1 MPHVLSTRTLTNRRT
16 PKFKG
21 AIVTN
26 SRNRIVHSEELS
38 LHELAASIARKTL
51 GTFGEARTSDAVNSG
66 VKHVLF
72 LLNGTRYAVPM
83 ANVLEL
89 QRLPR
94 ITPLP
99 SVPEWL
105 RGVTNLRGEVLSVVD
120 LHSLLGSPVA
130 ETTASQRLIVV
141 RSLLEEISTGWIVDQ
156 VVGMRRLATH
166 DMQPAT
172 TLTTGA
178 SARFVSGFVE
188 CDDHLISVLDVNRIL
203 SSPEMR
209 QFEPGWQAA
218 VA

>member
-1 MPHVLSTRTLTNRRT
+1 MTQLRD
-16 PKFKG
+16 K
-21 AIVTN
+21 A
-26 SRNRIVHSEELS
+26 VHSEELS

-51 GTFGEARTSDAVNSG
+51 GTYGDASTSVAVNSG

-120 LHSLLGSPVA
+120 LRSLLGMPAA
-130 ETTASQRLIVV
+130 ETSSSQRLIVV
-141 RSLLEEISTGWIVDQ
+141 RSLLEEIATGWIVDQ
-156 VVGMRRLATH
+156 VVGMRRLATN

-188 CDDHLISVLDVNRIL
+188 CDDQLISVLDVNRIL

-209 QFEPGWQAA
+209 QFEPGWQTA